1 MGNLFSSGKKN
12 KEKKKQ
18 KKGEKSEDH
27 EEPAT
32 SEQQQHGNG
41 SALSP
46 PDSSQQGES
55 SGSTHLHKVRVK
67 ALYNFNGMSEDD
79 LPFEKGDL
87 LEVEESVLVESNDWW
102 YATHLSTK
110 QNGYIPGNYVTRDD
124 STPQSQDWWF
134 SVDRH
139 EADKVLLLP
148 GNTSGTFLVRD
159 GKEGAHQAL
168 SVLTIDKGT
177 QEPCVRHY
185 RIKKVDNSDA
195 CYITPSRQF
204 SDLISLVEHYRSR
217 VSGDLCCLLDQE
229 SEWRFVL
236 FTGSA
241 VSGDLC
247 CLLDQESEWRF
258 VLFTGSRVSRDLCCL
273 LDQDLVEH
281 YRSSD
286 ATGLCC
292 ILTAPCPRI
301 RPPVQ
306 WRELE
311 VKRDAVRLT
320 AKLGQGC
327 FGEVWK
333 GKFRKVVDVAVKT
346 LKPGTMSSEA
356 FLEEAKI
363 MHKLTHHRLVQLVAV
378 VSASQP
384 FFIITELMVN
394 GSLLD
399 FLHSDKGKELKLPH
413 ILEMNEQI
421 AEGMCYLESQNNIH
435 RDLRAANILVGEHYD
450 VKIADFGLARI
461 VEDEVYGG
469 SQNTKFPI
477 KWTAPEAANMH
488 MFSIKSDVWSF
499 GVLMYE
505 IITLGRTPYP
515 GMTGFEVLRMIENG
529 GRMEKPRG
537 PPEVPEE
544 YYSMMLKCWNQKP
557 EDRPTFESIY
567 NFFSDYSVN
576 IESQYKDVD
585 GM

>member
-1 MGNLFSSGKKN
+1 MGNLFSKKN
-12 KEKKKQ
+12 KGEKKKKN
-18 KKGEKSEDH
+18 KKNQEASSDN
-27 EEPAT
+27 
-32 SEQQQHGNG
+32 QQQQEQSKENG
-41 SALSP
+41 SAVASP
-46 PDSSQQGES
+46 NAGDSAGS
-55 SGSTHLHKVRVK
+55 SHLHRIRVK
-67 ALYNFNGMSEDD
+67 AMYNFNGMSEDD
-79 LPFEKGDL
+79 LPFQKGDL
-87 LEVEESVLVESNDWW
+87 LEVDESALAESNDWW
-102 YATHLSTK
+102 YATHLTTK
-110 QNGYIPGNYVTRDD
+110 QNGYIPGNYVTKDD
-124 STPQSQDWWF
+124 STPQSQEWWF

-148 GNTSGTFLVRD
+148 GNNTGTFLVRD
-159 GKEGAHQAL
+159 GKESTHFAL
-168 SVLTIDKGT
+168 SVLTIDKAT

-185 RIKKVDNSDA
+185 RVKKMDDGEG

-204 SDLISLVEHYRSR
+204 SDLISLVEHYK
-217 VSGDLCCLLDQE
+217 
-229 SEWRFVL
+229 
-236 FTGSA
+236 
-241 VSGDLC
+241 
-247 CLLDQESEWRF
+247 
-258 VLFTGSRVSRDLCCL
+258 
-273 LDQDLVEH
+273 
-281 YRSSD
+281 SSD

-292 ILTAPCPRI
+292 ILSQPCPRI
-301 RPPVQ
+301 RPPVL

-378 VSASQP
+378 VSTTEP

-413 ILEMNEQI
+413 MIEMNEQI

-461 VEDEVYGG
+461 LEDEIYGG

-477 KWTAPEAANMH
+477 KWTAPEAAERH
-488 MFSIKSDVWSF
+488 IFSIKSDVWSF

-515 GMTGFEVLRMIENG
+515 GMNGHEVLRWIDRG

-537 PPEVPEE
+537 PPQVPDE
-544 YYSMMLKCWNQKP
+544 YYEMMLKCWNQQP
-557 EDRPTFESIY
+557 DDRPTFESIFH
-567 NFFSDYSVN
+567 FFSDYSVN
-576 IESQYKDVD
+576 IETQYKDVD
-585 GM
+585 AI

>member
-1 MGNLFSSGKKN
+1 MGNLFSSTKKSKEGKKKKN
-12 KEKKKQ
+12 K
-18 KKGEKSEDH
+18 KGGSVSEQQ
-27 EEPAT
+27 EPTT
-32 SEQQQHGNG
+32 SEQQPHENG
-41 SALSP
+41 STLTP
-46 PDSSQQGES
+46 PQQGDSASSQ
-55 SGSTHLHKVRVK
+55 HLHKVRVK
-67 ALYNFNGMSEDD
+67 ALYRFEGMSEDD
-79 LPFEKGDL
+79 LPFQKGDL
-87 LEVEESVLVESNDWW
+87 LEVEESVLAESNDWW

-110 QNGYIPGNYVTRDD
+110 KNGFIPGNYVTVDD
-124 STPQSQDWWF
+124 STPQSQEWWF
-134 SVDRH
+134 NVDRH

-168 SVLTIDKGT
+168 SVLTIDKAS

-185 RIKKVDNSDA
+185 RIKRLDSSDA
-195 CYITPSRQF
+195 CYITPSKQF
-204 SDLISLVEHYRSR
+204 SDLIS
-217 VSGDLCCLLDQE
+217 
-229 SEWRFVL
+229 
-236 FTGSA
+236 
-241 VSGDLC
+241 
-247 CLLDQESEWRF
+247 
-258 VLFTGSRVSRDLCCL
+258 
-273 LDQDLVEH
+273 LVEH

-292 ILTAPCPRI
+292 ILTVPCPRI
-301 RPPVQ
+301 RPPVL

-346 LKPGTMSSEA
+346 LKQGTMSSEA

-363 MHKLTHHRLVQLVAV
+363 MHKLTHHRLVQVEICSHNFICCNICYYCSFNSIGYVLPIFAV
-378 VSASQP
+378 LYP
-384 FFIITELMVN
+384 YF
-394 GSLLD
+394 
-399 FLHSDKGKELKLPH
+399 
-413 ILEMNEQI
+413 QI

-461 VEDEVYGG
+461 VEDEIYGG
-469 SQNTKFPI
+469 TQNTKFPI

-488 MFSIKSDVWSF
+488 IFSIKSDVWSF

-515 GMTGFEVLRMIENG
+515 GMSGQEVIRMIEKG
-529 GRMEKPRG
+529 GRMDKPRG
-537 PPEVPEE
+537 PPEVPNE
-544 YYSMMLKCWNQKP
+544 YYDMMLKCWNQKP
-557 EDRPTFESIY
+557 EDRPTFDFIY
-567 NFFSDYSVN
+567 HFFSDFAVN
-576 IESQYKDVD
+576 AEGQYKDVD

>member
-1 MGNLFSSGKKN
+1 MGNRFSFGGKIKRSKN
-12 KEKKKQ
+12 KTSK
-18 KKGEKSEDH
+18 KSED
-27 EEPAT
+27 PGPNI
-32 SEQQQHGNG
+32 QPPPQNG
-41 SALSP
+41 AAVSAANSG
-46 PDSSQQGES
+46 DSAGS
-55 SGSTHLHKVRVK
+55 SHQHKVRVK
-67 ALYNFNGMSEDD
+67 AMYNFSGMSEDD

-87 LEVEESVLVESNDWW
+87 LEVDESALAEANDWW
-102 YATHLSTK
+102 HATHLSTK
-110 QNGYIPGNYVTRDD
+110 KSGYIPGNYVIKDD
-124 STPQSQDWWF
+124 STPQSQEWWF
-134 SVDRH
+134 NVDRH

-148 GNTSGTFLVRD
+148 GNASGTFLVRQ
-159 GKEGAHQAL
+159 GKESTHDAL
-168 SVLTIDKGT
+168 SVLTIDKAT

-185 RIKKVDNSDA
+185 RIKKMDDGG
-195 CYITPSRQF
+195 CYIAPTRQF
-204 SDLISLVEHYRSR
+204 SDLISLVEHYK
-217 VSGDLCCLLDQE
+217 
-229 SEWRFVL
+229 
-236 FTGSA
+236 
-241 VSGDLC
+241 
-247 CLLDQESEWRF
+247 
-258 VLFTGSRVSRDLCCL
+258 
-273 LDQDLVEH
+273 
-281 YRSSD
+281 SSD

-292 ILTAPCPRI
+292 ILSQPCPRI
-301 RPPVQ
+301 RPPVL

-333 GKFRKVVDVAVKT
+333 GKYRKVVDVAVKT

-378 VSASQP
+378 VSASEP

-413 ILEMNEQI
+413 MIEMNEQI

-461 VEDEVYGG
+461 LDDDIYGG

-477 KWTAPEAANMH
+477 KWTAPEAANRH
-488 MFSIKSDVWSF
+488 IFSIKSDVWSF

-515 GMTGFEVLRMIENG
+515 GMSGHEVLRMIENG

-537 PPEVPEE
+537 PPAVPDE
-544 YYSMMLKCWNQKP
+544 YYNMMLKCWNQQP
-557 EDRPTFESIY
+557 EERPTFESIFH
-567 NFFSDYSVN
+567 FFSDYSVN
-576 IESQYKDVD
+576 IETQYKEADAV
-585 GM
+585 